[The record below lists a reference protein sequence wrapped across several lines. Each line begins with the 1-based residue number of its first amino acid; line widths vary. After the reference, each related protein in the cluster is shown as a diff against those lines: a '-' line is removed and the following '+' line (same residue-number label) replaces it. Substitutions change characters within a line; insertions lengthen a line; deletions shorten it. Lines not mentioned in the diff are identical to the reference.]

1 MRLYELVLVLRTS
14 LSDAQRKKLLETI
27 KSWLKDMKIAKE
39 DEWGQKTLSYKIK
52 REVSGYYTLLTLES
66 ESSVP
71 LDLEKRILAQENI
84 LRHLL
89 IRKK

>member
-14 LSDAQRKKLLETI
+14 LSEAQRKKLLETI
-27 KSWLKDMKIAKE
+27 KSWLNGVKITKE
-39 DEWGQKTLSYKIK
+39 DDWGQKTLSYKIK

-66 ESSVP
+66 ENSVP
-71 LDLEKRILAQENI
+71 LDLEKKILAQENI

-89 IRKK
+89 IRRK